1 MMIKTRRDEVEI
13 EEIAKLI
20 KNKKVSDIS
29 KYNKK
34 TVEEI
39 LEIIENGRSL
49 KITKRWLSIG
59 RHQLF
64 PQKEAS
70 GNVTTNT
77 YKVVTVAGKFCADVY
92 SDINEQEDKGKERDS
107 EPGSPYCYYV

>member
-39 LEIIENGRSL
+39 LENGRSL